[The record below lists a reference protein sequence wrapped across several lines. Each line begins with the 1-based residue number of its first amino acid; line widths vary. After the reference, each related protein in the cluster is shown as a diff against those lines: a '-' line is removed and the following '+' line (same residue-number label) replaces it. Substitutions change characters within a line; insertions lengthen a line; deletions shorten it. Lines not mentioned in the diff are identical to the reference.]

1 MESEKLS
8 AIRHSLAHLLATA
21 VLEKYPDTKLAIGP
35 VIENGFY
42 YDFEFPAGVSIT
54 PEDLKEFQK
63 RMKKL
68 TNKAIPFV
76 GSEISPEEAR
86 RMFAGQ
92 PYKLELIDEFS
103 KEGQTLTAYTNG
115 DFTDLCR
122 GGHVNNTGEL
132 NPDAFALTHIAGAYW
147 RGDEKNKMLT
157 RIYGLAFET
166 REELDAHIA
175 RLEEAKRRDH
185 RKLGRELDLFTFSDL
200 VGPGLPLF
208 TPKGTAMRDAIIE
221 KIHGIQKKFGY
232 QNVWIPHI
240 TKKELYEKSGHWEKF
255 GDELFKVKGA
265 SESEFVMKPMNC
277 PHHTQIYASRARSY
291 RDLPMR
297 FTEATAVYRDE
308 QAGELLGLSRVRSI
322 TQDDGHIFCTIDQ
335 VEQEAGNIVSV
346 IKEFYESLGMWGAEG
361 SWVSLSVRDLHT
373 PEKYLGDS
381 KHWDMAEEILEKVA
395 QSEGV
400 PYKRVPG
407 EAAFYG
413 PKLDFMFRDAL
424 GRERQLATIQLDFV
438 MPSRFSLEYT
448 DEQGKKETP
457 VMIHRAVAGSL
468 ERFLAVIIEH
478 FAGAF
483 PLWLSPVQVR
493 VLSISRA
500 HKEYA
505 AKVCAAL
512 RERDFRVELDD
523 SDETLGKKIRNV
535 KLEKVPY
542 FIVVGDQEVESE
554 QITVESRDRG
564 KIGVTSVEEFVRN
577 MKEEIMGAK
586 ASQ

>member
-42 YDFEFPAGVSIT
+42 YDFEFPSGVSIS

-68 TNKAIPFV
+68 TNKGLPFV
-76 GSEISPEEAR
+76 GREVSLKEAR
-86 RMFAGQ
+86 EIFAGQ

-115 DFTDLCR
+115 DFVDLCR
-122 GGHVNNTGEL
+122 GGHVNNTDEL
-132 NPDAFALTHIAGAYW
+132 NADAFALTHTAGAYW
-147 RGDEKNKMLT
+147 RGKESNKMLT

-175 RLEEAKRRDH
+175 ALEEAKKRDH

-221 KIHGIQKKFGY
+221 KIHDIQKKFGY

-255 GDELFKVKGA
+255 GDELFKVKGV
-265 SESEFVMKPMNC
+265 SDTEFVMKPMNC
-277 PHHTQIYASRARSY
+277 PHHTQIYASRPRSY
-291 RDLPMR
+291 RDLPIR
-297 FTEATAVYRDE
+297 FTETTAVYRDE

-322 TQDDGHIFCTIDQ
+322 TQDDAHIFCTIDQ
-335 VEQEAGNIVSV
+335 VEQEAGNIISV
-346 IKEFYESLGMWGAEG
+346 IKEFYESLGMWGTKG
-361 SWVSLSVRDLHT
+361 SWVSLSVRDPKT

-381 KHWDMAEEILEKVA
+381 AHWDMAENILEKVA
-395 QSEGV
+395 HNESV
-400 PYKRVPG
+400 PCKRVSG

-413 PKLDFMFRDAL
+413 PKLDFIFKDAL

-438 MPSRFSLEYT
+438 MPGRFSLEYT

-457 VMIHRAVAGSL
+457 VMIHRAIAGSL

-483 PLWLSPVQVR
+483 PLWLSPVQVK
-493 VLSISRA
+493 VLSIGAA

-505 AKVCAAL
+505 AKVYAML
-512 RERDFRVELDD
+512 RETDIRAELDL

-542 FIVVGDQEVESE
+542 FIVIGDQEVGGE

-564 KIGVTSVEEFVRN
+564 KIGITTVDEFTRN
-577 MKEEIMGAK
+577 MKEETT
-586 ASQ
+586 SRNVY